1 MGAWGVGSFDN
12 DDAVDWLEGFG
23 ADGAATLQ
31 QALEAVADLD
41 PQDYLE
47 APEAVHALAAAE
59 IVAAARYG
67 DMSRLPSEAAPRVEE
82 HAGEINA
89 AKLIL
94 AARRAVTRVL
104 KSSELKELWEDG
116 AEAEE
121 WEDDVRELLE
131 RLKG

>member
-89 AKLIL
+89 AKLISGGASCRDPRPEEL
-94 AARRAVTRVL
+94 RIEGVVGGRRGSRGMGRRRA
-104 KSSELKELWEDG
+104 
-116 AEAEE
+116 
-121 WEDDVRELLE
+121 
-131 RLKG
+131 